1 MDRISLGT
9 RKVSIEFPGVKA
21 LNQVDFEVSTG
32 EIRAVVGANGAG
44 KSTLMKVLAGEDDK
58 IYDPASDKYGV
69 DVVEVPGSAILA
81 TQLQPD
87 STVEN
92 LANVAPDTYGNLA
105 YLSVADWM
113 PAELIH

>member
-44 KSTLMKVLAGEDDK
+44 KSTLMKVLFGLESSQEGK
-58 IYDPASDKYGV
+58 IYIEGKEVHITSPLDAIACWKCLHQAEN
-69 DVVEVPGSAILA
+69 VERRDAKTNHI
-81 TQLQPD
+81 
-87 STVEN
+87 
-92 LANVAPDTYGNLA
+92 
-105 YLSVADWM
+105 
-113 PAELIH
+113 ELH